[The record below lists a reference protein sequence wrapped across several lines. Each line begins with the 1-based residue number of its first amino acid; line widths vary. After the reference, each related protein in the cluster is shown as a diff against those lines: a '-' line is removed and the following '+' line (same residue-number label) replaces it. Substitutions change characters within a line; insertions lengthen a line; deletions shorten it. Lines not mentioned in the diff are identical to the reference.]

1 MTKPRGRHAGAGK
14 LTLRKPICVLVADD
28 HHLVR
33 AGFVSI
39 ISRELDMVVVGEAE
53 DGRQACAVFAKVHPD
68 VVLMDLRM
76 PDLDGVQA
84 IEAIRRIEPEARIIV
99 LTTFDGEE
107 DIFRGLAAGA
117 RAYLLKDARSDELL
131 ACIRDVYMGR
141 PCVNPNL
148 MSKIAGR
155 LSKSNLTARELQ
167 VLERMSAGLGNKQIA
182 AELNISIDTVKT
194 HVNNTFQKLN
204 VGTRTE
210 AVTTAIKRG
219 VLRPH

>member
-1 MTKPRGRHAGAGK
+1 MIKPRARRAGTGK
-14 LTLRKPICVLVADD
+14 STFRKRIGVLIADD

-33 AGFVSI
+33 AGFVAI

-53 DGRQACAVFAKVHPD
+53 DGRQACAVFSKVHPD

-84 IEAIRRIEPEARIIV
+84 IEAIRRIESQAKIIV

-131 ACIRDVYMGR
+131 ACIRDVYAGR
-141 PCVNPNL
+141 SCVNPNL

-155 LSKSNLTARELQ
+155 LSKTNLTARELQ
-167 VLERMSAGLGNKQIA
+167 VLEQLSAGLGNKQIA
-182 AELNISIDTVKT
+182 AELNISVDTVKT
-194 HVNNTFQKLN
+194 HVNSTFQKLG
-204 VGTRTE
+204 VCTRTE
-210 AVTTAIKRG
+210 AVTTAVKRG
-219 VLRPH
+219 VLRPR